1 MGIALTDE
9 WERALSEVLP
19 NLVETARH
27 ERLEEIEVSDEHH
40 TIRLRLAEPA
50 ADGSTVVESTDGEA
64 ADPPVARTANVG
76 IFHRRTEDGA
86 DPIAEP
92 GDALEEGAPLGFVD
106 VLGVSHEVPAPFDGT
121 IEAFLV
127 PDGQPVEYGQPIAR
141 LTPAK

>member
-19 NLVETARH
+19 NLVETARN
-27 ERLEEIEVSDEHH
+27 ERLEEIEVADEHH
-40 TIRLRLAEPA
+40 TIRLRLAEPT
-50 ADGSTVVESTDGEA
+50 ADASTVVES
-64 ADPPVARTANVG
+64 ADAEPADAPVARTAHVG

-92 GDALEEGAPLGFVD
+92 GDTLEEGAPLGFVD

-141 LTPAK
+141 LTPAE

>member
-1 MGIALTDE
+1 MGTVVTDE
-9 WERALSEVLP
+9 WDRTLSEVLP
-19 NLVETARH
+19 DLVATARN
-27 ERLEEIEVSDEHH
+27 ERLEEIEVADEHH

-50 ADGSTVVESTDGEA
+50 ADVSSVVESTDVEA
-64 ADPPVARTANVG
+64 AEPPVARTAHVG

-86 DPIAEP
+86 DPTAEP

-141 LTPAK
+141 LTPAE